1 MLKSII
7 HVGIYVQI
15 ILLTVINAGPV
26 STEMTPVWQ
35 SLTEIKLALI
45 SRKEVQV
52 EDLCLSKPSMKRG
65 GEN

>member
-1 MLKSII
+1 MMQL
-7 HVGIYVQI
+7 
-15 ILLTVINAGPV
+15 
-26 STEMTPVWQ
+26 WQ

-45 SRKEVQV
+45 SRKKVQV